1 MTLTELNALD
11 EREVMELFR
20 RCCGSRRW
28 VQEMAAARPFATVD
42 QLFRRAEEIWQ
53 RLSEDD
59 WKEAFAHHPKIGDF
73 QSLRQKFAQTA
84 SWSENEQAAVRSA
97 SEEIVRR
104 LAQGNRLYEQKFGHI
119 FIVCASGKSAE
130 EMLMLLEQRLHHSP
144 EEEIVVAANE
154 QARITRLRLEKVL
167 SNTES

>member
-11 EREVMELFR
+11 EQAATELLH

-42 QLFRRAEEIWQ
+42 QLLRKAEEIWQ
-53 RLSEDD
+53 KLSEDD
-59 WKEAFAHHPKIGDF
+59 WKEAFAHHPKIGDLG
-73 QSLRQKFAQTA
+73 SLRQKFAQTA
-84 SWSENEQAAVRSA
+84 SWSENEQAGVRSA

-104 LAQGNRLYEQKFGHI
+104 LAEGNRLYEQKFGYI
-119 FIVCASGKSAE
+119 FIVCATGKSAE
-130 EMLMLLEQRLHHSP
+130 EMLMLLERRLHHSH

-154 QARITRLRLEKVL
+154 QARIMRLRLEKVL
-167 SNTES
+167 SNAGS